1 MMLSERRRALMAG
14 GGGGWTR
21 VFGFYYHTTEYYQSG
36 DIITFGNGYVGAEI
50 PVSSLVGPSS
60 EYVIAQIQEQNQI
73 FIIPREN
80 MSDSN
85 VDSVKCNLKIEY
97 TGGDNAGMV
106 ENGTD
111 FSVPAFGT
119 FNFVN
124 MSSGVFASLSSRN
137 GRNYWYIHD
146 EGHVPSIDDSYFDF
160 YMNFMPDPVGGGA
173 CPSGGSHDFSTA
185 GQPAYPLPNYPCPS
199 CGQTG
204 YCAQQYTQC
213 TKCSAMSEYVRCQN
227 CGWQSG

>member
-36 DIITFGNGYVGAEI
+36 DIIAFGNGYVGAEI

-97 TGGDNAGMV
+97 TGGDNEGMV

-111 FSVPAFGT
+111 FSVSAFGT
-119 FNFVN
+119 FNF
-124 MSSGVFASLSSRN
+124 MSMNSDVFSVL
-137 GRNYWYIHD
+137 
-146 EGHVPSIDDSYFDF
+146 
-160 YMNFMPDPVGGGA
+160 
-173 CPSGGSHDFSTA
+173 
-185 GQPAYPLPNYPCPS
+185 
-199 CGQTG
+199 
-204 YCAQQYTQC
+204 
-213 TKCSAMSEYVRCQN
+213 
-227 CGWQSG
+227 